1 MINVLFYL
9 LIVVLWGTTWI
20 AITFQTGVV
29 PVENSVFYR
38 FFTAAVI
45 MFIFLLITKR
55 LQPLKLADHLFCMLQ
70 GACLFCLNFYFFYIA
85 STLHV
90 ESGLLSVIF
99 SMATIFNMLN
109 NLLWHKFT
117 PSRNTVIGAIIGVI
131 GITLLFYP
139 DFVSTH
145 SSESDSRILG
155 VAFAVMGTFLFSSGN
170 MITVRHNKHKLALST
185 TTAWGMLYG
194 SIIMFVISLVRVGS
208 FSFDFSPEYLWSL
221 AFLVVLGS
229 IVAFAVYLSLIARI
243 GANKTAYTT
252 VLFPIVALTISAF
265 VEGYTFTPIAIL
277 GLALALLGNIIVF
290 YKRTPSSP
298 EKEEENAELKPS

>member
-1 MINVLFYL
+1 MITALFYV
-9 LIVVLWGTTWI
+9 LIVVVWGTTWI

-45 MFIFLLITKR
+45 MFVFLLLTKR
-55 LQPLKLADHLFCMLQ
+55 LQPLKLADHFFCMLQ

-85 STLHV
+85 STLDV

-99 SMATIFNMLN
+99 SMATIFNVLN
-109 NLLWHKFT
+109 NLMWHKFK
-117 PSRNTVIGAIIGVI
+117 PSRNTVIGAIIGVL

-139 DFVSTH
+139 DFVSMQSNESH
-145 SSESDSRILG
+145 SRLLG
-155 VAFAVMGTFLFSSGN
+155 VAFAVTGTFLFSSGN
-170 MITVRHNKHKLALST
+170 MITVRHNKHKLAMST

-194 SIIMFVISLVRVGS
+194 SIIMFVISLVRVGG
-208 FSFDFSPEYLWSL
+208 FSFDFSPEYLWSF
-221 AFLVVLGS
+221 AFLVLLGS
-229 IVAFAVYLSLIARI
+229 ILAFAVYLSLIARI

-265 VEGYTFTPIAIL
+265 VEGYTFTPIAII
-277 GLALALLGNIIVF
+277 GLVLALLGNVIVF
-290 YKRTPSSP
+290 YKAKPSSL
-298 EKEEENAELKPS
+298 EKVKGDTRLKTG